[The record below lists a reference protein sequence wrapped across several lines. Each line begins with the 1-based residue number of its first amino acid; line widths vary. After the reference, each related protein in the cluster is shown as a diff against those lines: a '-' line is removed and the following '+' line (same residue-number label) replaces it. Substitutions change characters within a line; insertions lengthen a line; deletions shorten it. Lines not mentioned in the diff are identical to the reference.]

1 MRRFFR
7 TAAAVAF
14 TMATATPPIAASQAG
29 AARAG
34 RAQADAER
42 SRDERDAAFHRDFY
56 RTGDTHFTMLFEG
69 PQDAELASRALT
81 ALEQAY
87 FRIGSTLG
95 VYPDDLITVVL
106 YTEERFRDITRAP
119 AWAAAAFDGKIRI
132 PIRGALE
139 HPQELD
145 RVLAHELAHAFVHAI
160 APRGVPTWLNEGIAM
175 FFEPGG
181 MERADTRLAGTPR
194 RLPFERLA
202 RQFGTLSSA
211 EAELAYAQSAVIAR
225 QLFDEGP
232 WRIEA
237 LLRDLSDGV
246 PFPEAYEQRLLLPFG
261 DFPGRVEPGR

>member
-7 TAAAVAF
+7 TAAALAF
-14 TMATATPPIAASQAG
+14 AMATVMPSLG
-29 AARAG
+29 AAQEGATQARRGPGDARRAS
-34 RAQADAER
+34 D
-42 SRDERDAAFHRDFY
+42 DRDAALHRDFY
-56 RTGDTHFTMLFEG
+56 QTGDTHFTMLFEG
-69 PQDAELASRALT
+69 PQDAQLASRALT

-87 FRIGSTLG
+87 FRIGSTLNA
-95 VYPDDLITVVL
+95 YPDDLITVVL

-119 AWAAAAFDGKIRI
+119 TWAAAAFDGKIRV

-139 HPQELD
+139 HPRELE

-181 MERADTRLAGTPR
+181 IERADKRLAGTPT
-194 RLPFERLA
+194 RLPFERLT
-202 RQFGTLSSA
+202 RQFGSLSSD

-246 PFPEAYEQRLLLPFG
+246 PFPEAYERRLLLPFS
-261 DFPGRVEPGR
+261 DFPGRLEPGR